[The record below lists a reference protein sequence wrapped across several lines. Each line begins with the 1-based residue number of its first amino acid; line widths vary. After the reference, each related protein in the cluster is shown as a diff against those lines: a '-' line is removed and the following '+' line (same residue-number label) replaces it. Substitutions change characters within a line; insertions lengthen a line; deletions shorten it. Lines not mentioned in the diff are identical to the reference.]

1 MTKEGIGRLWRVTE
15 ARVTKPEIKG
25 DSHQGLHAELTS
37 RNQKS
42 FPQTNNFLRNL
53 KINGLASFWHLRA
66 SPQLESYSSQW
77 SLYCFI
83 LKYVS

>member
-53 KINGLASFWHLRA
+53 KIN
-66 SPQLESYSSQW
+66 
-77 SLYCFI
+77 
-83 LKYVS
+83 

>member
-1 MTKEGIGRLWRVTE
+1 MTKEGIRRLWRVTE

-37 RNQKS
+37 RNQES

-53 KINGLASFWHLRA
+53 KINGLAPFCHLRA
-66 SPQLESYSSQW
+66 SPQLESYSTQL

-83 LKYVS
+83 LKCVS